1 MRTDGSGKILAV
13 IFDNDK
19 LDMADGG
26 LALKAKA
33 VTCNI
38 TSENVTNGENNK
50 TVTVTASPTTAKL
63 GEKVTLT
70 ATLNKAIA
78 GKDTTVVVSVDQGV
92 GSLTITIP
100 KGQKYATAT
109 FTMPSEAVTF
119 GFTSASVPQ

>member
-1 MRTDGSGKILAV
+1 MTDGSGKILAV

-78 GKDTTVVVSVDQGV
+78 GKDTTC
-92 GSLTITIP
+92 LL
-100 KGQKYATAT
+100 Y
-109 FTMPSEAVTF
+109 
-119 GFTSASVPQ
+119 TSRCV